1 MRITCPSCGGR
12 KLKGERDEQTEV
24 IEVRCLE
31 CDHEWLHDP
40 WRCARCGEEMHAV
53 RRPLL
58 EKARGT
64 QQSILG
70 YNTVR
75 LCPRCDPPEDRSV
88 GWMSASE

>member
-12 KLKGERDEQTEV
+12 KLKGERDEDTEV
-24 IEVRCLE
+24 IHVVCLA
-31 CDHEWLHDP
+31 CGHAWTHDP
-40 WRCARCGEEMHAV
+40 WACPRCGEQMHAV

-64 QQSILG
+64 QQSIIG

-75 LCPRCDPPEDRSV
+75 LCPRCDPPEDRSE
-88 GWMSASE
+88 GWLSAV